1 MAPFKYEQI
10 SGALLAELRN
20 TLLTGDSLVLLGPR
34 YVGKRHVMNHLQEEV
49 KKRGERTVRLKLLSD
64 AVIDSKREVRQLLEE
79 SVEQSIGGN
88 GAARP
93 AGRDEHDIFAPLDAV
108 RVSPHSRRPVYLFA
122 SNIDSMAHHVARQ
135 FLEGLKDR
143 VSNGQLIVV
152 LSGEQDLSNLV
163 RSPKGEV
170 AFGLKYV
177 LQGCDRTQFEH
188 HMKQYLSETNLRF
201 KSPKH
206 AVEKLY
212 RLAGGNLYA
221 MRMVLW
227 GLLEARTRG
236 GNHAVSVREIP
247 ESLTFIGIPTIYGVH
262 VFRHGTQLIACDPDC
277 WGDLE
282 ILIKRGQVEVAPGQR
297 APSTLEMAG
306 VAILHPAPRQSRA
319 RLRFASPLQKDFVTK
334 YYDARRFGDLY
345 AGHGDWKRAFAHYAS
360 LPSSACIRPAG
371 VEDLAQVEGA
381 VRSLCSSLYVEATH
395 NPARRGAT
403 DRNVTAI
410 RKRFTSGSQYL
421 LGFGEISFWERAS
434 SRSEEGWQLMS
445 KWGRPPKEKEQ
456 RIIASLLPPQDPAPS
471 GIWELPPQHERYRQ
485 YVIVTIIDPPSVDR
499 QIAVVLSDLERQDEI
514 SRERARLSKMM
525 LEDLARAYIHA
536 EEVNHLNRRHRL
548 REKQV
553 RIMDSIFYSFGSQRH
568 DVRHVLEAAANGLW
582 HLGYRRALFSLVDSE
597 EQWIRGILEK
607 SDTPSVSMEQ
617 HVKAPLQNDDN
628 LHAYVVH
635 ARETVRVPDAKQE
648 HRADASFIKKG
659 KVRAYA
665 LVPLLSPAGNAIGT
679 LHVERKGGAVPTV
692 EEVKDLESFGK
703 QLAIAIEQIERVN
716 LLETSLDKIP
726 EPMVIV
732 DRTGRRRYANRPAA
746 KLLGLPEGWNRDPD
760 QPPLAEELTG
770 AGNVTELLGESLRE
784 RRRLSS
790 HYRGIGK
797 DPEYRG
803 MVLTD
808 FIEDWR
814 RQVSGGFLHIQDI
827 NYLRRIFE
835 AVQII
840 GAATRDFTSA
850 MSHTLEAMKHLGHR
864 WGRLYR
870 VEDDQSP
877 PRLVSHLSYG
887 YEDPRKA
894 QKFSEGKF
902 MTERGRPGF
911 IDWSCIE
918 RREPLVFCWKEGLE
932 PGELHTTPYGLKAIN
947 TPTPGQPDE
956 IRKRFDD
963 FWIDFPLITPD
974 RALGKVS
981 LQCDENL
988 RPEEF
993 ELLKVLCEVAT
1004 FIVRES
1010 RNVAY
1015 EMNALREAKL
1025 KTIGTLAH
1033 NLVTRFGVFSPLGG
1047 RYRLLEGKYG
1057 ELKPIN
1063 KDFFY
1068 NLDGAVKIAERAKN
1082 LLGVIRPVKTK
1093 FDLVAHLRRT
1103 LPLSMPKGK
1112 LRVTADCRK
1121 LEVVADAQLLGTA
1134 LLEMIQNSK
1143 DALPD
1148 PEALEVTVH
1157 VESRAPELLP
1167 GEWVRITVSDNGP
1180 GIPPEIR
1187 DRVFEEF
1194 FTHRPGGEPGT
1205 GFGLDFVGR
1214 VVESHDGRYR
1224 VMAPP
1229 RGAELL
1235 IVISRRPQEET
1246 PEGEE
1251 SAHVPNTDR

>member
-1 MAPFKYEQI
+1 MVPFKYEQV
-10 SGALLAELRN
+10 SGTLMAELEER
-20 TLLTGDSLVLLGPR
+20 LSTGESLVLLGPR
-34 YVGKRHVMNHLQEEV
+34 YAGKRHVMNHLQEVV
-49 KKRGERTVRLKLLSD
+49 KGRGERTVRLKFLSD
-64 AVIDSKREVRQLLEE
+64 AVIDSEREVRRLLEQAI
-79 SVEQSIGGN
+79 EQGIGGN
-88 GAARP
+88 GAGRAGGRP
-93 AGRDEHDIFAPLDAV
+93 EHAIFAALDALSA
-108 RVSPHSRRPVYLFA
+108 SPHSGRPVYLFA
-122 SNIDSMAHHVARQ
+122 SNIDSLAHHVARR
-135 FLEGLKDR
+135 FLEGLNLR
-143 VSNGQLIVV
+143 VRNGQLIVV

-163 RSPKGEV
+163 RSPKGKV
-170 AFGLKYV
+170 DFGDKYV
-177 LQGCDRTQFEH
+177 LQGCDRDQFEH
-188 HMKQYLSETNLRF
+188 YMMQYLSETNLVF
-201 KSPKH
+201 ESPKD

-236 GNHAVSVREIP
+236 GHHPVRVEEIP
-247 ESLTFIGIPTIYGVH
+247 KSLTFVGIPTVYGAH
-262 VFRHGTQLIACDPDC
+262 VFRYGTQLIACDPDC

-282 ILIKRGQVEVAPGQR
+282 TLIKQGRVEVGPGKP

-306 VAILHPAPRQSRA
+306 VAVLRREPEQSRA
-319 RLRFASPLQKDFVTK
+319 YLRFVSPLQKEFITK
-334 YYDARRFGDLY
+334 HYDARRFGDLY
-345 AGHGDWKRAFAHYAS
+345 AGQGDWERAFAHYGS

-381 VRSLCSSLYVEATH
+381 VRSLCSSFYVEATH
-395 NPARRGAT
+395 NPARRGAA
-403 DRNVTAI
+403 DRNVAAI

-421 LGFGEISFWERAS
+421 LGFREISFWQRAS
-434 SRSEEGWQLMS
+434 SGSEEGWQLMS
-445 KWGRPPKEKEQ
+445 NWGRPPKEKEQ
-456 RIIASLLPPQDPAPS
+456 RIIASFLPQDPTQS
-471 GIWELPPQHERYRQ
+471 GIWGLPHELYRQ
-485 YVIVTIIDPPSVDR
+485 YAIAMIINPPSVER
-499 QIAVVLSDLERQDEI
+499 QIAVVLSDLEQRTEI
-514 SRERARLSKMM
+514 SRARLRLSKMI
-525 LEDLARAYIHA
+525 LEDLERAYIHA

-597 EQWIRGILEK
+597 EQWIRGVLEK

-635 ARETVRVPDAKQE
+635 TRETVRVPDAKQE
-648 HRADASFIKKG
+648 PRADASFIKKG
-659 KVRAYA
+659 KVVAYA

-692 EEVKDLESFGK
+692 EEVKDLVSFGK

-732 DRTGRRRYANRPAA
+732 DRAGRRRYANRPAA
-746 KLLGLPEGWNRDPD
+746 ALLGLTEGWNRNPD
-760 QPPLAEELTG
+760 QPPLSEELAG
-770 AGNVTELLGESLRE
+770 AAGNVTELLSESLRE
-784 RRRLSS
+784 SRRLSS
-790 HYRGIGK
+790 HQKGIGK
-797 DPEYRG
+797 EPEYRG
-803 MVLTD
+803 VVLTD
-808 FIEDWR
+808 FIKDWR
-814 RQVSGGFLHIQDI
+814 DQVSGGFLHIQDF
-827 NYLRRIFE
+827 NYLQRIFE
-835 AVQII
+835 AAQII
-840 GAATRDFTSA
+840 GAASDFTSA
-850 MSHTLEAMKHLGHR
+850 MRRTLEAMKHLGHR

-870 VEDDQSP
+870 VDDDRNPQ
-877 PRLVSHLSYG
+877 RLISHLSYG
-887 YEDPRKA
+887 YEDLRWA
-894 QKFSEGKF
+894 QKFSEGQF
-902 MTERGRPGF
+902 MSERGQPGF
-911 IDWSCIE
+911 IDWRCIE

-932 PGELHTTPYGLKAIN
+932 RDELHTTPHGLKAIN
-947 TPTPGQPDE
+947 APTPGQPDE
-956 IRKRFDD
+956 IRKRFGD

-974 RALGKVS
+974 RVLGKVS

-1010 RNVAY
+1010 SNVAY
-1015 EMNALREAKL
+1015 EKTALREAAL
-1025 KTIGTLAH
+1025 KTIGTIAH

-1047 RYRLLEGKYG
+1047 RYKLLERKY
-1057 ELKPIN
+1057 EQLQPIN

-1068 NLDGAVKIAERAKN
+1068 SLDGVVKIAERAKN
-1082 LLGVIRPVKTK
+1082 LLGVIRPVKTA
-1093 FDLVAHLRRT
+1093 FDLVAHLRRA
-1103 LPLSMPKGK
+1103 LPLAMPEGK
-1112 LRVTADCRK
+1112 LCVTADCEE
-1121 LEVVADAQLLGTA
+1121 LEVVADAQLLATA

-1148 PEALEVTVH
+1148 TDVLEVTVH
-1157 VESRAPELLP
+1157 VEARAPELLA
-1167 GEWVRITVSDNGP
+1167 GGWVRITVSDNGP

-1187 DRVFEEF
+1187 DRIFEEF
-1194 FTHRPGGEPGT
+1194 FTYHPGGEPGT

-1214 VVESHDGRYR
+1214 VVEAHDGRYQ

-1246 PEGEE
+1246 PTGEE
-1251 SAHVPNTDR
+1251 TAHVSHTDS